1 MAAFFATALLSI
13 MALGQTTIAQWS
25 FEGVTTAKQELLLA
39 FWRFYISRCRVS
51 ILEDLLLL
59 DITQILQLFG
69 QIH

>member
-25 FEGVTTAKQELLLA
+25 FEGVTTANTGTTPSISGGSTLA
-39 FWRFYISRCRVS
+39 DAGSQTGGSAF
-51 ILEDLLLL
+51 L
-59 DITQILQLFG
+59 DITQILQLFR